1 MTNIQS
7 SVTNFID
14 QDVSIRRGLS
24 RGFINSRAL
33 AKYIQHNLG
42 LSCSVDAVI
51 SAIRRHEIKEENKIN
66 IKKRYKIIADA
77 KISSRSDMVSVLL
90 KKNMDVRKSIIKL
103 YNKIDFT
110 RGEVLRILE
119 VNQFMKI
126 IIDRT
131 NMKYVHELF
140 PKNDIISTEQKLGE
154 ISLIYDEEVEKI
166 PGVFAALTS
175 ELGLSSISI
184 RDGVICG
191 SEHIFI
197 IKKDDLMKALETFYK
212 ISKWGEKN

>member
-1 MTNIQS
+1 MTNVQE

-33 AKYIQHNLG
+33 AKYIHQNLA
-42 LSCSVDAVI
+42 LSCSIDAVI
-51 SAIRRHEIKEENKIN
+51 SAIRRYEVREENKVN

-90 KKNMDVRKSIIKL
+90 KKNMEVRKSIVKL
-103 YNKIDFT
+103 YGNIDFS

-126 IIDRT
+126 IIDSS
-131 NMKYVHELF
+131 NKKYVHDLF
-140 PKNDIISTEQKLGE
+140 PKQDIISVEDKLGE

-175 ELGLSSISI
+175 ELGLNNISI

-197 IKKDDLMKALETFYK
+197 IQKDDLMRALETFYK

>member
-1 MTNIQS
+1 
-7 SVTNFID
+7 
-14 QDVSIRRGLS
+14 
-24 RGFINSRAL
+24 
-33 AKYIQHNLG
+33 
-42 LSCSVDAVI
+42 
-51 SAIRRHEIKEENKIN
+51 
-66 IKKRYKIIADA
+66 
-77 KISSRSDMVSVLL
+77 
-90 KKNMDVRKSIIKL
+90 MDVRKSIIKL

-126 IIDRT
+126 IIDST